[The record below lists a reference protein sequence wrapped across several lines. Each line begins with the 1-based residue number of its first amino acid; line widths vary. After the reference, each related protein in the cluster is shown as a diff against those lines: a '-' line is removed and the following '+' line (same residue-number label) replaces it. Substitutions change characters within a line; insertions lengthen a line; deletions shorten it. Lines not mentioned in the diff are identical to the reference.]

1 MAEKRGQSF
10 LGGAAVLI
18 AGTMLVKIIGAF
30 FKIPLT
36 NIVGGAGM
44 GYFMT
49 AYSFFNPIYA
59 LSVAGFPVA
68 VSKLVSQANALGQR
82 ETADRIYRTALW
94 LFPMIGLLLSLA
106 IGFGAGGVLQ
116 LVGNPSA
123 YLATVAIAPALLFA
137 CVSSVYRGYH
147 EGTRNMRPTASSQV
161 VEAVAKLVF
170 GILLAVAAVRYGL
183 GCFENG
189 LLVYGAAAANEA
201 EAMRAIA
208 PVAAAGAV
216 LGVTLSTAAGALYLA
231 LFHPVKRNNI
241 TAKNAPFPGEKLNHP
256 ALRLLSVALPVC
268 LSALVINLTSMVD
281 LVTVMNRLGKAIELD
296 LPAVI
301 ASHPDA
307 GLSAIG
313 AGELP
318 NFLYGSYTGLALT
331 VFHLVPSVTASLGVS
346 ALPMISELWAKKRR
360 GPLRCSAE
368 SVLKIT
374 AAVAIPAGLGMTVL
388 AEPILSLLFCA
399 NQSEVL
405 VAAPL
410 LRILGIAA
418 IFSAMT
424 APVNSMLQAVG
435 RIYAPVKLMALGGI
449 VKLLANVL
457 TVAIPS
463 VNVTGAAWGTLLCYL
478 VILLGG
484 LSVLLRE
491 IDANLNLVFLFA
503 KPLAAAALCAG
514 TAWAG
519 YGFLFRAT
527 GSGLSVLPA
536 VAAGA
541 LVYAV
546 SLLLLRTITPDD
558 LRLLKNG
565 PKFEKYLAKKN
576 LLG

>member
-1 MAEKRGQSF
+1 M
-10 LGGAAVLI
+10 
-18 AGTMLVKIIGAF
+18 
-30 FKIPLT
+30 
-36 NIVGGAGM
+36 
-44 GYFMT
+44 
-49 AYSFFNPIYA
+49 
-59 LSVAGFPVA
+59 
-68 VSKLVSQANALGQR
+68 
-82 ETADRIYRTALW
+82 
-94 LFPMIGLLLSLA
+94 
-106 IGFGAGGVLQ
+106 
-116 LVGNPSA
+116 
-123 YLATVAIAPALLFA
+123 
-137 CVSSVYRGYH
+137 
-147 EGTRNMRPTASSQV
+147 
-161 VEAVAKLVF
+161 
-170 GILLAVAAVRYGL
+170 
-183 GCFENG
+183 
-189 LLVYGAAAANEA
+189 
-201 EAMRAIA
+201 
-208 PVAAAGAV
+208 
-216 LGVTLSTAAGALYLA
+216 
-231 LFHPVKRNNI
+231 
-241 TAKNAPFPGEKLNHP
+241 
-256 ALRLLSVALPVC
+256 
-268 LSALVINLTSMVD
+268 
-281 LVTVMNRLGKAIELD
+281 
-296 LPAVI
+296 
-301 ASHPDA
+301 
-307 GLSAIG
+307 
-313 AGELP
+313 
-318 NFLYGSYTGLALT
+318 
-331 VFHLVPSVTASLGVS
+331 
-346 ALPMISELWAKKRR
+346 
-360 GPLRCSAE
+360 
-368 SVLKIT
+368 
-374 AAVAIPAGLGMTVL
+374 
-388 AEPILSLLFCA
+388 
-399 NQSEVL
+399 
-405 VAAPL
+405 AAPL